1 MLQSMGSK
9 KVRFDLVT
17 EQPQPIAPICKYCLA
32 IHIIISCLLL
42 FIVRLSVLLLTHF
55 IFSKHSEFLVGDM
68 VGKSRNNMV
77 YF

>member
-1 MLQSMGSK
+1 MLQSMGSQTVK
-9 KVRFDLVT
+9 FDLVT
-17 EQPQPIAPICKYCLA
+17 EQQPIAPICKYCLA

-55 IFSKHSEFLVGDM
+55 IFSKHSEFLVGDR